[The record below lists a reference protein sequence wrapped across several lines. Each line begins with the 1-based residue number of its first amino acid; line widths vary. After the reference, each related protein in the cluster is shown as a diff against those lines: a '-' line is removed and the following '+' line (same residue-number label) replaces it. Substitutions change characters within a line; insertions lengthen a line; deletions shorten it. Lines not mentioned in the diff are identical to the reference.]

1 MEKKLGRPAKKEYA
15 PEALIQELLIQ
26 GKTIT
31 QIHETYI
38 WGTRN
43 ASTSGILEKVKEYLL
58 DYPVSFGTDAD
69 SFLELL
75 YYAFTEYNTVESA
88 EFKEEIE
95 PLKENLRGLADTDE
109 ESDEYMDI
117 VFSLCTAYERQGY
130 MEGIKVGARLM
141 MELMEG

>member
-15 PEALIQELLIQ
+15 PEALIQELL
-26 GKTIT
+26 
-31 QIHETYI
+31 
-38 WGTRN
+38 
-43 ASTSGILEKVKEYLL
+43 
-58 DYPVSFGTDAD
+58 
-69 SFLELL
+69 
-75 YYAFTEYNTVESA
+75 
-88 EFKEEIE
+88 IE

-141 MELMEG
+141 MELMED

>member
-1 MEKKLGRPAKKEYA
+1 MDQEDHRDGIHMGRSNGQP
-15 PEALIQELLIQ
+15 LNEL
-26 GKTIT
+26 
-31 QIHETYI
+31 HETYI

-109 ESDEYMDI
+109 VSDEYMDI

-141 MELMEG
+141 MELMED